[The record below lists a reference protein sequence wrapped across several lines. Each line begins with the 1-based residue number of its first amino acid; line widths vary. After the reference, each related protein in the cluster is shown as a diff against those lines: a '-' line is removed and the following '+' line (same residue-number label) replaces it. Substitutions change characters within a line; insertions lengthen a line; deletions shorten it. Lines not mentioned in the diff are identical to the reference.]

1 MHIALDKSLY
11 ARAGMS
17 RGSLQWDMAFGRVR
31 ALWRFLSRAFLKRKG
46 WNGKRS
52 EPLPLEA
59 DDATVT
65 LGFCLIAL
73 IAAVSDFGGVAVAAA
88 GVAKIKLYLSSS
100 ARRIYALRP

>member
-1 MHIALDKSLY
+1 M
-11 ARAGMS
+11 
-17 RGSLQWDMAFGRVR
+17 
-31 ALWRFLSRAFLKRKG
+31 AFLKPSVFKTES

-59 DDATVT
+59 DDATVA